1 MYIDSMY
8 TPSRIDI
15 MINLGQNTVTSI
27 GIFILIVILRL
38 MTASLTMKNR
48 KFSFVLLWPVW
59 ARETDRPTSTT
70 TSRNMIL
77 PLLVVV
83 IKITWPVTM

>member
-1 MYIDSMY
+1 MY
-8 TPSRIDI
+8 TLSRIDI

-27 GIFILIVILRL
+27 GIFILVVILRL

-48 KFSFVLLWPVW
+48 KFSFVLLWP
-59 ARETDRPTSTT
+59 RETDRPTS

-77 PLLVVV
+77 PLLAIV
-83 IKITWPVTM
+83 IKITWPVTK

>member
-1 MYIDSMY
+1 MY

-48 KFSFVLLWPVW
+48 KISFVLLW
-59 ARETDRPTSTT
+59 AREPDRPTTTSTT
-70 TSRNMIL
+70 SSTSRNMIL
-77 PLLVVV
+77 PLLAVV
-83 IKITWPVTM
+83 IKITWPVTK

>member
-1 MYIDSMY
+1 MY

-48 KFSFVLLWPVW
+48 KISFVLLW
-59 ARETDRPTSTT
+59 ARETDRPTTT
-70 TSRNMIL
+70 SSTSRNMIL
-77 PLLVVV
+77 PLLAVV
-83 IKITWPVTM
+83 IKITWPVTK

>member
-1 MYIDSMY
+1 
-8 TPSRIDI
+8 
-15 MINLGQNTVTSI
+15 
-27 GIFILIVILRL
+27 